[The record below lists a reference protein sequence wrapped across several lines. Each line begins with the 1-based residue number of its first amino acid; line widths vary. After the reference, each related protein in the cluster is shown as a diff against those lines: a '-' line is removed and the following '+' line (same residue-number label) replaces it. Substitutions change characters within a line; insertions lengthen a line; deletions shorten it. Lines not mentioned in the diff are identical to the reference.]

1 MKMRKL
7 KRIFSM
13 ALASA
18 MALSLVAIPVSATE
32 NNNGGTDGTTGGAS
46 TTSTYGTLN
55 DPVTSVGV
63 TKYVTV
69 DKNGTLLPDMK
80 FYITMKPATDDDLK
94 VTKTTTQDDGSE
106 KTETTAAVDGNGL
119 PIETAPALKSDTLE
133 FEFNASNS
141 TSTGKA
147 SETKE
152 FKFEFANDFTFD
164 HTGVYR
170 YVVTETLNKDT
181 NGNQITNNGYITY
194 DTSKFYVDCYVDLN
208 KTTNKYVLYTY
219 TLKKYGT
226 DEKPENIS
234 FTNAVDCATIE
245 IYKTVS
251 GTEYQPGQL
260 YTFRIMIP
268 VGGTTIDLKKD
279 QVILATINSA
289 GGQVTDDDRTN
300 DDGYVELKVTEANI
314 TDDLT
319 DANSNKFTLKDGEW
333 LQIIGAPV
341 SMIYKVE
348 EVVDEVTDTTINKT
362 LLAQG
367 YTTTYKYKEYGEF
380 SSTDNTNT
388 RNKTITGDKGVS
400 VVQGTTNTETN
411 EVTFINTRTVQAKT
425 GINLDFAPYVL
436 IVLIAVCGGI
446 LFIARK
452 RRVER

>member
-18 MALSLVAIPVSATE
+18 MALSLIAIPVSADSNDDTSA
-32 NNNGGTDGTTGGAS
+32 TS
-46 TTSTYGTLN
+46 STYGTLD
-55 DPVTSVGV
+55 DPVTSIGV
-63 TKYVTV
+63 TKNVTV
-69 DKNGTLLPDMK
+69 ETNGTLLPDMK
-80 FYITMKPATDDDLK
+80 FTITMKPATGDDLK
-94 VTKTTTQDDGSE
+94 TTKTTTQDDGTE

-133 FEFNASNS
+133 FEFDASNS
-141 TSTGKA
+141 TSSGKA

-170 YVVTETLNKDT
+170 YVVTETLEKDD
-181 NGNQITNNGYITY
+181 NGNEISNNGYVAY
-194 DTSKFYVDCYVDLN
+194 DTSKYYVDCYVDLN

-234 FTNAVDCATIE
+234 FTNRVDCASID

-268 VGGTTIDLKKD
+268 VGGTTIKLKKD
-279 QVILATINSA
+279 QVILATINNA
-289 GGQVTDDDRTN
+289 GGQVTDNRTN
-300 DDGYVELKVTEANI
+300 DKGYVELKVTEANI

-319 DANSNKFTLKDGEW
+319 DTNSNKFTLKDGEH

-348 EVVDEVTDTTINKT
+348 EVVDEVTDTSIKKTII
-362 LLAQG
+362 AQG
-367 YTTTYKYKEYGEF
+367 YTTTYKYEE
-380 SSTDNTNT
+380 
-388 RNKTITGDKGVS
+388 
-400 VVQGTTNTETN
+400 
-411 EVTFINTRTVQAKT
+411 
-425 GINLDFAPYVL
+425 
-436 IVLIAVCGGI
+436 
-446 LFIARK
+446 
-452 RRVER
+452 